1 MVFGLFSKDKALQR
15 VVEKATNKLAQ
26 QPDRWGAMER
36 LAEDGSDAALFGLCK
51 RWSVTSLKGVE
62 DEQEKNWVAD
72 TMVGKG
78 AAALEPLIR
87 YMKTAEQLAIPLMV
101 LEKIADKPRVLA
113 VADELF
119 KGEPPGYVRM
129 PDRRIELIRWFG
141 EWKAVGDDEVIP
153 RLAPY
158 FTDFDE
164 NSRFSAIEAMHGRDA
179 KQIAKPLIDALVRP
193 EEESGRIKRTILEVL
208 ERGKVPLGDR
218 AGDVAG
224 ALAGGGPLAND
235 FRVDAGVVKKR

>member
-1 MVFGLFSKDKALQR
+1 
-15 VVEKATNKLAQ
+15 
-26 QPDRWGAMER
+26 
-36 LAEDGSDAALFGLCK
+36 
-51 RWSVTSLKGVE
+51 
-62 DEQEKNWVAD
+62 
-72 TMVGKG
+72 MVGKG
-78 AAALEPLIR
+78 AAALDPLIR
-87 YMKTAEQLAIPLMV
+87 YMKTAEQLAHALHV
-101 LEKIADKPRVLA
+101 LEKLADKPRTLEV
-113 VADELF
+113 VDELF
-119 KGEPPGYVRM
+119 AGEPPGYVRM
-129 PDRRIELIRWFG
+129 PDRHIELIRWFG

-164 NSRFSAIEAMHGRDA
+164 NSRFSAIEAMMGRDV
-179 KQIAKPLIDALVRP
+179 KQTTKPLIDALVRP

-208 ERGKVPLGDR
+208 ERGKVPLGER